1 MQPPF
6 LGHLR
11 IACGLVVRALA
22 SCLVG
27 RCSCGSN
34 LGRVVPRPQKLEL
47 ASVWPSPRHNDCRR
61 EILQMRMQS
70 SSVSGRV
77 AYCLPIGISSSKTKC
92 VRLRNG
98 RSLQHPKQIS
108 ARAIVDAT
116 GRTILVLCLVP
127 CLYSQLRCIRCSRVF
142 VVLIAAKATAWAMY
156 ARRGGSRWGGDLGDR
171 PYKSNFFHHDFVEFA
186 I

>member
-1 MQPPF
+1 MQSQSF
-6 LGHLR
+6 CMICAWKICFTSLTTFSRSDLLVYWLR
-11 IACGLVVRALA
+11 WYCVFQNPICSTYAGRTCGLVVRALA

-116 GRTILVLCLVP
+116 GRTILVLCLV
-127 CLYSQLRCIRCSRVF
+127 CTRNC
-142 VVLIAAKATAWAMY
+142 VV
-156 ARRGGSRWGGDLGDR
+156 
-171 PYKSNFFHHDFVEFA
+171 
-186 I
+186 